1 MELNLS
7 QATDA
12 RANTHTHTH
21 TNIVKK
27 NRKKS
32 SLKRMMD
39 TVMI

>member
-12 RANTHTHTH
+12 RANTHTH